1 MSKLNSQLFLRNIII
16 LLIFAFSMSL
26 SAQTQ
31 KSKREELKVVSA
43 ISSIPLSL
51 VGQCIADY
59 NFTLKNKNNVV
70 IPFSKKNN
78 LQLFIG
84 ETPRRNTFQ
93 DTRRNTAQYIV
104 IGMEVVNLFNNVI
117 KRNNRK
123 KFKKSNSKTGG
134 GGDIPF
140 FFRGPWN

>member
-51 VGQCIADY
+51 VGQGIAVY

-70 IPFSKKNN
+70 IPFSKKIICNY
-78 LQLFIG
+78 LSGKHLVEIHFKILV
-84 ETPRRNTFQ
+84 ETQHN
-93 DTRRNTAQYIV
+93 ILLL
-104 IGMEVVNLFNNVI
+104 EW
-117 KRNNRK
+117 K
-123 KFKKSNSKTGG
+123 
-134 GGDIPF
+134 
-140 FFRGPWN
+140 